1 MHLYKCGKCKK
12 DLNEFF
18 FSKDRKSK
26 RGLQNCCK
34 QCHIVYSKN
43 YLLNPIGILK
53 RKLSYKK
60 NYINNK
66 KQLIDKANLYQTT
79 RDEGLFRKWCNMK
92 KRCNN
97 KNVWNYKY
105 YGALG
110 VTIEWKSY
118 SDFKL
123 DLFDSY
129 KEHIQIHGKSNTS
142 LDRIN
147 PFGNYSKENCKWA
160 TLAEQQQN
168 KRVHHNR
175 G

>member
-1 MHLYKCGKCKK
+1 MNLYKCSKCKK
-12 DLNEFF
+12 DLNESC
-18 FSKDRKSK
+18 FSKNKDGKN
-26 RGLQNCCK
+26 GLQYWCK
-34 QCHIVYSKN
+34 MCHSIHAKSYVLSPLAKLRRYIYRKEVYK
-43 YLLNPIGILK
+43 
-53 RKLSYKK
+53 
-60 NYINNK
+60 NNK

-79 RDEGLFRKWCNMK
+79 RDEGLFRKWCLIK
-92 KRCNN
+92 LRCNN

-110 VTIEWKSY
+110 ITVEWKSY
-118 SDFKL
+118 TDFKL

-129 KEHIQIHGKSNTS
+129 KEHIQIHGKENTS

-147 PFGNYSKENCKWA
+147 PFGNYSKENCRWV
-160 TLAEQQQN
+160 TLTEQKQN

>member
-1 MHLYKCGKCKK
+1 MNLYKCSRCKEYLDK
-12 DLNEFF
+12 SL
-18 FSKDRKSK
+18 FSKDNNSSS
-26 RGLQNCCK
+26 GLQNNCK
-34 QCHIVYSKN
+34 KCSSIYSKE
-43 YLLNPIGILK
+43 YAQSHIGKLK
-53 RKLSYKK
+53 RKLYYKK
-60 NYINNK
+60 NYNDNK

-79 RDEGLFRKWCNMK
+79 RDDGLFRKWCNIK

-110 VTIEWKSY
+110 ITIEWKSY
-118 SDFKL
+118 ADFKL

-129 KEHIQIHGKSNTS
+129 KEHFKKHGKQNTS

-147 PFGNYSKENCKWA
+147 PFGNYSKKNCRWV
-160 TLAEQQQN
+160 TLTEQLQN
-168 KRVHHNR
+168 KRVHHTR